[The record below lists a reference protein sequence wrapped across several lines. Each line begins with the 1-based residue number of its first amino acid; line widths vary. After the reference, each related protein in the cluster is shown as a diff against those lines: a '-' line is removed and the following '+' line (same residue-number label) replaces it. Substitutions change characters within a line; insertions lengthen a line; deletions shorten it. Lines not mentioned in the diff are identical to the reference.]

1 MDTAYP
7 LNGADLQGASI
18 KGEKFVKI
26 IEKSGFFI
34 SSSELLIIPYNSLTN
49 L

>member
-18 KGEKFVKI
+18 KGKKIVKI
-26 IEKSGFFI
+26 FEKSDFL
-34 SSSELLIIPYNSLTN
+34 S
-49 L
+49 